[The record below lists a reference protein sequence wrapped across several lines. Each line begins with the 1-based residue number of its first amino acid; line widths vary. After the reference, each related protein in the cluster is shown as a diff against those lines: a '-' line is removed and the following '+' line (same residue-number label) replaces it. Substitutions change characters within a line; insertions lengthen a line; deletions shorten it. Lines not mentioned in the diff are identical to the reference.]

1 MTLSIAENVKVSFD
15 YAKNILVGKWVDW
28 LLLIV
33 FTIIPVVNFIG
44 IGRYLKIFRG
54 EDPSMDDIGKC
65 FMDGL
70 FVFVIGFIYLI
81 IPMIVAV
88 IFAIIPIIGWIID
101 LVIMVAAAALLIPAI
116 YNFANKG
123 FGAAFAIKESI
134 AEIKQMGVGAYL
146 ISIVVF
152 MLLFLVIALLNII
165 PVIGTILGF
174 VVMPFLLIMGFKYIA
189 NLLA

>member
-1 MTLSIAENVKVSFD
+1 MTLPIAENVKQSFE
-15 YAKNILVGKWVDW
+15 YAKDRLIGKWLDW
-28 LLLIV
+28 LILIV
-33 FTIIPVVNFIG
+33 VTIIPVVNFIG
-44 IGRYLKIFRG
+44 FGRYIKIFRG
-54 EDPSMDDIGKC
+54 EEPDMDDIGKC

-70 FVFVIGFIYLI
+70 FVFVIGLIYLI

-101 LVIMVAAAALLIPAI
+101 IVIMVAAAALLIPAI
-116 YNFANKG
+116 YNFAHKG
-123 FGAAFAIKESI
+123 FGAAFAFKESI
-134 AEIKQMGVGAYL
+134 DEIKQMGVGAYL

-174 VVMPFLLIMGFKYIA
+174 IAMPFVLLMGFKYIA

>member
-1 MTLSIAENVKVSFD
+1 MTLPIAENVKQSFE
-15 YAKNILVGKWVDW
+15 YAKGTLFGKWVDW
-28 LLLIV
+28 LILIV
-33 FTIIPVVNFIG
+33 LTIIPVVNFIG

-70 FVFVIGFIYLI
+70 MAFVILAIYLVIPMIIAAVLLI
-81 IPMIVAV
+81 IPIL
-88 IFAIIPIIGWIID
+88 GWIVGIA
-101 LVIMVAAAALLIPAI
+101 LLIAAAALAIPAL
-116 YNFANKG
+116 YNFAHSG
-123 FGAAFAIKESI
+123 FGAAFAFKEII
-134 AEIKQMGVGAYL
+134 AEIKQMGIGAYL

-174 VVMPFLLIMGFKYIA
+174 IVMPFLLIMGFKYIA